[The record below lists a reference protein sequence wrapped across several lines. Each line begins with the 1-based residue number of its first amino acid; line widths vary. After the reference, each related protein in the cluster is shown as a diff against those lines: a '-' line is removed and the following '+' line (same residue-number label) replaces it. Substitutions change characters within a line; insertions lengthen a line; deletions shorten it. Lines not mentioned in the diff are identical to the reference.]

1 MIFLM
6 IIVMNIMMIFII
18 IIIIIILMM
27 MFMRI
32 SLMTIFKVENK
43 IDEYKR
49 ENPGIFSWEIRE
61 RLVKVGDSFTI
72 MSITTMANMGDT

>member
-32 SLMTIFKVENK
+32 SLMIMVIFKVENK

-61 RLVKVGDSFTI
+61 RLVKVVIGTTI
-72 MSITTMANMGDT
+72 